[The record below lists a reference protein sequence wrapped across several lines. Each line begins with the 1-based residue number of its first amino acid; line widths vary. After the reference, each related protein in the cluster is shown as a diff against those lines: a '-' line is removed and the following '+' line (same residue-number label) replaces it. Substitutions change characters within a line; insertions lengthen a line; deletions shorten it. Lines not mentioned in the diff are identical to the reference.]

1 MDDSTR
7 KEMQEIVDLVIRSRM
22 EQLRELQ
29 IQDFADCMTVFLVN
43 FTKILNAETDSRVKE
58 LIAQSTNEAKETA
71 LKHRAGFLP

>member
-7 KEMQEIVDLVIRSRM
+7 KEMQDIVDLVIRSRI

-43 FTKILNAETDSRVKE
+43 FTKILNAETDSRIKE
-58 LIAQSTNEAKETA
+58 LIAQSVDEVKETA
-71 LKHRAGFLP
+71 SRHRVGFLP